1 LLAAATRRCQKRT
14 GSQVDDL
21 TASPLAHGIARKH
34 PVPRLSILIPA
45 LGDSVDFEDTLA
57 SVLQHRPDDS
67 EVIVAHARPYDD
79 PYRLSGEVCFVARP
93 QARQKV
99 ELLNAGF
106 EAARSSIVHV
116 VQCGLTVSED
126 WTESAIECFD
136 AEQIAS
142 VAPLIIDA
150 DQPRRIV
157 AAGQAYS
164 SWGRVSTCCA
174 GRKFDRKLLSSKI
187 IGPTLAAGFY
197 RRSWWRSVRWDESL
211 GDDFADAHFNLTI
224 AELGGQTTLASDC
237 ILRSADP
244 AGFAADEPYRFA
256 TARQAERLFWSHL
269 RRRPAMA
276 TISSRAALMLVEA
289 LLALPS
295 PRAATGLLGRLA
307 GLLSRAKARAFREHL
322 DQLAAR
328 LASEETEAGASA
340 TLSLAEARQRRM
352 KPAPSKKQAA

>member
-1 LLAAATRRCQKRT
+1 
-14 GSQVDDL
+14 
-21 TASPLAHGIARKH
+21 LAHGNARKH

-45 LGDSVDFEDTLA
+45 LGDGSDFEDTLA

-116 VQCGLTVSED
+116 VQCGLTASEG
-126 WTESAIECFD
+126 WTESAVECLAD
-136 AEQIAS
+136 EQIAS
-142 VAPLIIDA
+142 VAPVIIDA
-150 DQPRRIV
+150 DSPHQIV
-157 AAGQAYS
+157 AAGQGYS

-174 GRKFDRKLLSSKI
+174 GRKFDRKLLSSDI

-197 RRSWWRSVRWDESL
+197 RRSWWRLIRWDESL

-224 AELGGQTTLASDC
+224 AELGGQTALASDC
-237 ILRSADP
+237 ILRTADHTCL
-244 AGFAADEPYRFA
+244 AADEPYSFV

-269 RRRPAMA
+269 RQSPTIA
-276 TISSRAALMLVEA
+276 TMSSRAMLMLGEA

-295 PRAATGLLGRLA
+295 PRAATGLLGRLT
-307 GLLSRAKARAFREHL
+307 GLMSRNKPQAFRGHI
-322 DQLAAR
+322 DALAAR
-328 LASEETEAGASA
+328 LAGEDAEASASA
-340 TLSLAEARQRRM
+340 TLSLAEARQKRM
-352 KPAPSKKQAA
+352 KSLPSKKQAA